1 MIVAFLFN
9 ALRQILCT
17 LQEYSSFRSVVMSP
31 SIYSN
36 HSFAQ
41 KTYIGAAHTTT
52 WSTIRCLQGS
62 CTSSIASETL
72 YLQGSSKIST
82 TRFLSISQIVCNQSL
97 ILRRFLCR
105 LCFERFQV
113 YVGIFFAGLHS

>member
-1 MIVAFLFN
+1 MIVTFWN

-17 LQEYSSFRSVVMSP
+17 LQEYSAFRSGVMSP
-31 SIYSN
+31 SIYLN
-36 HSFAQ
+36 HSFAH
-41 KTYIGAAHTTT
+41 KTCTGAAHTTT
-52 WSTIRCLQGS
+52 WSTLRCLQGS

-72 YLQGSSKIST
+72 YLHGSPKIST

-105 LCFERFQV
+105 LCFARFQV
-113 YVGIFFAGLHS
+113 HVGIFFAGLYS